1 MAPEDAVE
9 AAVKDAELGAGPSR
23 GSTPD
28 LPRRRAGGC
37 HGRPGRLRKVP
48 QPPCRP
54 SSVAGNRSERP
65 GCGPLGGGGPRPY
78 RAGRHSV
85 RNAGEV
91 PHRRQPWSHFSRR
104 GEVVVCDEA
113 SMVATRE
120 LAALAVLVSKAD
132 GKLVL
137 IGDHLQMG
145 AVEAGGLFRLL
156 VADAKTAELT
166 AIRRF
171 RAPWEADASRRLR
184 DRDASVITEYE
195 AHGRVCAGTR
205 AEALH
210 AAHQAW
216 AEART
221 KGRSVVVMAAD
232 HATVDELAMRARR
245 ARVAAGEV
253 EEDGTVVGK
262 QFVGVGDEV
271 VTTRNDRRLVTNAGA
286 WVRNGDRWRVI
297 ERRPDGSLFVGSVD
311 GRGKVGIHSDY
322 VRDNVALAHAVTVHK
337 AQGLTTDEA
346 VLIVDEATSAEH
358 LYVGL
363 TRGRGRNLACMV
375 SEPVDDGHRR
385 LPAPSAADVL
395 TTEGVARAN
404 RRGFSNGV
412 CVGKSPA
419 AVPGHYRGLRG
430 LTQMPTSEPCTS
442 ACIVRQAS
450 ENLATHRGRRA
461 YEQTGLE
468 ILASLGV
475 LARWIDEARVEEA

>member
-1 MAPEDAVE
+1 M
-9 AAVKDAELGAGPSR
+9 
-23 GSTPD
+23 
-28 LPRRRAGGC
+28 
-37 HGRPGRLRKVP
+37 
-48 QPPCRP
+48 
-54 SSVAGNRSERP
+54 
-65 GCGPLGGGGPRPY
+65 
-78 RAGRHSV
+78 
-85 RNAGEV
+85 
-91 PHRRQPWSHFSRR
+91 
-104 GEVVVCDEA
+104 
-113 SMVATRE
+113 
-120 LAALAVLVSKAD
+120 
-132 GKLVL
+132 
-137 IGDHLQMG
+137 
-145 AVEAGGLFRLL
+145 
-156 VADAKTAELT
+156 
-166 AIRRF
+166 
-171 RAPWEADASRRLR
+171 
-184 DRDASVITEYE
+184 
-195 AHGRVCAGTR
+195 
-205 AEALH
+205 
-210 AAHQAW
+210 

-404 RRGFSNGV
+404 RRGFSDGV
-412 CVGKSPA
+412 CVGQ
-419 AVPGHYRGLRG
+419 VPGCSSRTLPRVARTNANAHIGALYFGMHCQAGVRKSRDTPWPKGIRADRARDPRFSWRACAVDRRGPGGRGL
-430 LTQMPTSEPCTS
+430 
-442 ACIVRQAS
+442 A
-450 ENLATHRGRRA
+450 
-461 YEQTGLE
+461 
-468 ILASLGV
+468 
-475 LARWIDEARVEEA
+475 